1 MKKLIPIF
9 ILTSLLIL
17 LFVFMPKLTSQ
28 QLETKDSSDFYYAPG
43 KIVIQF
49 TTEVSPVTPWKEAGI
64 IQTGIASVDY
74 LCQKFKVHTMR
85 RQFPAPKYPNP
96 DLTRH
101 FVVKFDESENLD
113 QVLNAFS
120 KIPFFIAK
128 VEKVGVHKFLSQ
140 PNDDLFNLQ
149 WHLNQGND
157 CDIDAPEA
165 WCIQKGSENV
175 ILAIPDSG
183 VLYTHEDLNDN
194 IWINLYE
201 YYGTEGVDD
210 DPDGGNDYI
219 DDIYGWDF
227 YGDGDNEDNDPTDE
241 EGHGTHCAGIAAAE
255 TNNIKGV
262 AGVAGGWD
270 PEYGQKGCRI
280 MCLRVG
286 HNGVDMSCAAE
297 AFYYATDMGASIINC
312 SWPGSNTGGLGD
324 AIDYALENGILLI
337 VASAGNENADN
348 PSYLG
353 IREDI
358 MDVGATNREDE
369 RATYSNYGEWVDV
382 SAPGGDPREE
392 YEGDQTQEIYSTRNN
407 GSYEWRR
414 GTSQAA
420 AMVTGLSGLIKSE
433 RFDWGRD
440 KIWDAIVKT
449 TDPIVVDEY
458 IGSGRINAHHALK
471 QTWSPSAPSN
481 LDAEAVAYNQ
491 INLSWVDN
499 SDNEIEFII
508 ERTTDPPDFSD
519 CAIVEKNVTSYQDE
533 SVLDETTYYY
543 RIKAHNV
550 SGDSSWIYSDPVTT
564 PPIPPAAPSNLLA
577 YGYCWEVKLTWQDN
591 SDNEDGFKI
600 YRRSG
605 TEYYYLAWV
614 GPNVTT
620 YWDIEL
626 YCGQHWCYKVRAFRN
641 GSNSPFSNATCDW
654 TEPCYQCGYP
664 MSLKIIPDKEN
675 INLGESVTYSYVIEN
690 KGSVDLTDIELIDD
704 KFGIIATKFDLKT
717 GEAKDF
723 IITIILTES
732 TTDCV
737 EATALWHYENKSGSI
752 KTHACATVEVR
763 K

>member
-1 MKKLIPIF
+1 
-9 ILTSLLIL
+9 
-17 LFVFMPKLTSQ
+17 
-28 QLETKDSSDFYYAPG
+28 
-43 KIVIQF
+43 
-49 TTEVSPVTPWKEAGI
+49 
-64 IQTGIASVDY
+64 
-74 LCQKFKVHTMR
+74 
-85 RQFPAPKYPNP
+85 
-96 DLTRH
+96 
-101 FVVKFDESENLD
+101 
-113 QVLNAFS
+113 
-120 KIPFFIAK
+120 
-128 VEKVGVHKFLSQ
+128 
-140 PNDDLFNLQ
+140 
-149 WHLNQGND
+149 
-157 CDIDAPEA
+157 
-165 WCIQKGSENV
+165 
-175 ILAIPDSG
+175 
-183 VLYTHEDLNDN
+183 
-194 IWINLYE
+194 
-201 YYGTEGVDD
+201 
-210 DPDGGNDYI
+210 
-219 DDIYGWDF
+219 
-227 YGDGDNEDNDPTDE
+227 
-241 EGHGTHCAGIAAAE
+241 
-255 TNNIKGV
+255 
-262 AGVAGGWD
+262 
-270 PEYGQKGCRI
+270 
-280 MCLRVG
+280 
-286 HNGVDMSCAAE
+286 
-297 AFYYATDMGASIINC
+297 
-312 SWPGSNTGGLGD
+312 
-324 AIDYALENGILLI
+324 
-337 VASAGNENADN
+337 
-348 PSYLG
+348 
-353 IREDI
+353 
-358 MDVGATNREDE
+358 
-369 RATYSNYGEWVDV
+369 
-382 SAPGGDPREE
+382 
-392 YEGDQTQEIYSTRNN
+392 
-407 GSYEWRR
+407 
-414 GTSQAA
+414 
-420 AMVTGLSGLIKSE
+420 
-433 RFDWGRD
+433 
-440 KIWDAIVKT
+440 
-449 TDPIVVDEY
+449 VVDEY